1 MAEDRC
7 AWPRRS
13 SEARISRTRSQK
25 ASKTSNIL
33 DAIVQANYHGRDFSS
48 QRDEKVRRMK
58 IVVKKEDL
66 KQVLE
71 ALAVADGNINDYCN
85 KEKGTNQ
92 LLPSVSSLEQRLNFM
107 RKRQQ
112 SRRANQLNSSW
123 RPVLKGIPEERF

>member
-13 SEARISRTRSQK
+13 SETRISRTRSQK
-25 ASKTSNIL
+25 TSNIL
-33 DAIVQANYHGRDFSS
+33 DANYG
-48 QRDEKVRRMK
+48 EKVTRMK
-58 IVVKKEDL
+58 FVVKKEDL
-66 KQVLE
+66 NKVLE
-71 ALAVADGNINDYCN
+71 ALADGNIIN
-85 KEKGTNQ
+85 KEKGDRQ

-123 RPVLKGIPEERF
+123 RPVLQGIPEERY